1 MAKNTA
7 QMYEPM
13 AKLSL
18 DSETRAWADDIIA
31 RLEGEFSKL
40 ESVSADGVEPLV
52 TVLDL
57 KNVLREDVSCQIVS
71 RETLLENAPEE
82 YDGYFQVPKTLE

>member
-18 DSETRAWADDIIA
+18 DSESRAVADDIIA
-31 RLEGEFSKL
+31 RLEDEFSKM
-40 ESVSADGVEPLV
+40 EKADTEGVEPLV

-57 KNVLREDVSCQIVS
+57 KNVLREDVSVQIVS
-71 RETLLENAPEE
+71 RDTLLENAPEE
-82 YDGYFQVPKTLE
+82 YDGYFQVPKTIE

>member
-7 QMYEPM
+7 EMYEPM

-18 DSETRAWADDIIA
+18 DSETRAWADEIIA
-31 RLEGEFSKL
+31 RLEGEFEKM
-40 ESVSADGVEPLV
+40 EKVDTEGVEPLV

-57 KNVLREDVSCQIVS
+57 RNVLREDVSSQLVS
-71 RETLLENAPEE
+71 RDTLIENAPEE
-82 YDGYFQVPKTLE
+82 YDGYFRVPRTIE

>member
-18 DSETRAWADDIIA
+18 DGESRAWADDIIA
-31 RLEGEFSKL
+31 RLEGEFEKM
-40 ESVSADGVEPLV
+40 EKVDTEGVEPLI

-57 KNVLREDVSCQIVS
+57 RNVLREDVSCQIVE
-71 RETLLENAPEE
+71 RDTLLANAPEE
-82 YDGYFQVPKTLE
+82 YDGYFQVPKTID

>member
-7 QMYEPM
+7 VMYEPM

-40 ESVSADGVEPLV
+40 ESLSADGVEPLV

-57 KNVLREDVSCQIVS
+57 QTVLREDVSCQIVS

>member
-18 DSETRAWADDIIA
+18 DSESRAWADDIIA
-31 RLEGEFSKL
+31 RLEGEFEKM
-40 ESVSADGVEPLV
+40 EKVDTEGVEPLI

-57 KNVLREDVSCQIVS
+57 KNVLREDVSRQIVE
-71 RETLLENAPEE
+71 RDALLANAPEE
-82 YDGYFQVPKTLE
+82 YDGYFQVPKTID

>member
-7 QMYEPM
+7 EMYEPM

-18 DSETRAWADDIIA
+18 DAESRAVANDIIA
-31 RLEGEFSKL
+31 RLEDEFSKM
-40 ESVSADGVEPLV
+40 EKVDAEGVEPLV

-57 KNVLREDVSCQIVS
+57 RNVLREDVSAQIVS
-71 RETLLENAPEE
+71 RDTLLESAPEE
-82 YDGYFQVPKTLE
+82 YDGYFQVPKTID

>member
-7 QMYEPM
+7 LMYEPM

-18 DSETRAWADDIIA
+18 DSEPRAWADDIIA
-31 RLEGEFSKL
+31 RLEGEFEKM
-40 ESVSADGVEPLV
+40 EAVKTEGVEPLV

-57 KNVLREDVSCQIVS
+57 RNVLREDVSTQIVS

>member
-7 QMYEPM
+7 SMYEPM

-18 DSETRAWADDIIA
+18 DSESRAQADDIIA
-31 RLEGEFSKL
+31 RLESEFEKM
-40 ESVSADGVEPLV
+40 EKIDTEGIEPLI

-57 KNVLREDVSCQIVS
+57 KNVLREDVSVQVVS
-71 RETLLENAPEE
+71 RDTLLENAPAE
-82 YDGYFQVPKTLE
+82 YDGYFEVPKTIE

>member
-7 QMYEPM
+7 IMYEPM

-31 RLEGEFSKL
+31 RLEGEFEKHFS
-40 ESVSADGVEPLV
+40 
-52 TVLDL
+52 
-57 KNVLREDVSCQIVS
+57 
-71 RETLLENAPEE
+71 TL
-82 YDGYFQVPKTLE
+82 

>member
-18 DSETRAWADDIIA
+18 DGESRAMADDIIA
-31 RLEGEFSKL
+31 RLESEFEKMEKVDAS
-40 ESVSADGVEPLV
+40 GVEPLI

-57 KNVLREDVSCQIVS
+57 KNVLREDVSKQIVS
-71 RETLLENAPEE
+71 RDTLLQNAPEE
-82 YDGYFQVPKTLE
+82 YDGYFQVPKTIE

>member
-18 DSETRAWADDIIA
+18 DSESRAWADDIIA
-31 RLEGEFSKL
+31 RLEGEFEKM
-40 ESVSADGVEPLV
+40 EKVDTKGVEPLI

-57 KNVLREDVSCQIVS
+57 RNVLREDVSRQIVE
-71 RETLLENAPEE
+71 RETLLANAPEE
-82 YDGYFQVPKTLE
+82 YDGYFQVPKTID

>member
-18 DSETRAWADDIIA
+18 DGESRAWADDIIA
-31 RLEGEFSKL
+31 RLEGEFEKM
-40 ESVSADGVEPLV
+40 EKVDTDGVEPLI

-57 KNVLREDVSCQIVS
+57 KNVLREDVSRQIVE
-71 RETLLENAPEE
+71 RDTLLANAPEE
-82 YDGYFQVPKTLE
+82 YDGYFQVPKTID

>member
-7 QMYEPM
+7 IMYEPM

-18 DSETRAWADDIIA
+18 DSETRAWADEIIA
-31 RLEGEFSKL
+31 RLEGEFEKM
-40 ESVSADGVEPLV
+40 EKVDTEGVEPLV

-57 KNVLREDVSCQIVS
+57 RNVLREDVSSQLVS
-71 RETLLENAPEE
+71 RDTLIENAPEE
-82 YDGYFQVPKTLE
+82 YDGYFQVPRTIE

>member
-18 DSETRAWADDIIA
+18 DAESRAVADDIIA
-31 RLEGEFSKL
+31 RLEGEFEKM
-40 ESVSADGVEPLV
+40 EKIDTEGVEPLV

-57 KNVLREDVSCQIVS
+57 KNVLREDVSAQIVS
-71 RETLLENAPEE
+71 RDTLLENAPEE
-82 YDGYFQVPKTLE
+82 YDGYFQVPKTIE

>member
-7 QMYEPM
+7 VMYEPM

-31 RLEGEFSKL
+31 RLEGEFRKL
-40 ESVSADGVEPLV
+40 ESISADGVEPLV

-71 RETLLENAPEE
+71 RDTLLENAPEE

>member
-7 QMYEPM
+7 EMYEPM

-18 DSETRAWADDIIA
+18 DSESRAWADDIIA
-31 RLEGEFSKL
+31 RLEGEFEKM
-40 ESVSADGVEPLV
+40 EKIGAEGVEPLV

-57 KNVLREDVSCQIVS
+57 RNVLREDVSAQIVS
-71 RETLLENAPEE
+71 RDTLLENAPEE
-82 YDGYFQVPKTLE
+82 YEGYFEVPRTIE

>member
-18 DSETRAWADDIIA
+18 DSESRAVADDIIA
-31 RLEGEFSKL
+31 RLEGEFEKMEKVEAS
-40 ESVSADGVEPLV
+40 GVEPLV

-57 KNVLREDVSCQIVS
+57 RNVLREDVSAQIVS
-71 RETLLENAPEE
+71 RDTLLENAPEE
-82 YDGYFQVPKTLE
+82 YDGYFQVPKTIE

>member
-7 QMYEPM
+7 EMYEPM

-18 DSETRAWADDIIA
+18 DSESRAWADDIIA
-31 RLEGEFSKL
+31 RLEGEFEKM
-40 ESVSADGVEPLV
+40 EKIETEGVEPLV

-57 KNVLREDVSCQIVS
+57 RNVLREDVSAQIVS
-71 RETLLENAPEE
+71 RDTLLENAPEE
-82 YDGYFQVPKTLE
+82 YEGYFEVPRTIE

>member
-18 DSETRAWADDIIA
+18 DSESRAWADDIIA
-31 RLEGEFSKL
+31 RLEGEFEKM
-40 ESVSADGVEPLV
+40 EKVDTEGVEPLI

-57 KNVLREDVSCQIVS
+57 KNVLREDVSSQIVK
-71 RETLLENAPEE
+71 RETLLANAPEE
-82 YDGYFQVPKTLE
+82 YDGYFEVPKTRE